1 MTFNN
6 EIALEVHNLNV
17 VYHRRP
23 ALWNIDFA
31 MPAGILTGIMGPNGS
46 GKSTLLK
53 SVMQVIKP
61 DSGWVQVF
69 GKPMEEMRSVLAYV
83 PQRQEIDWDFP
94 ASVYDVVSMG
104 RYAHRGLFRRLTKED
119 HQIISESL
127 EQVQM
132 LGMSRR
138 HISELSG
145 GQQQRVFLARALA
158 QQADL
163 YLMDEPFAGV
173 DAGTEASII
182 ELLREMKNIGKTIVV
197 VHHDISSA
205 RNYFDWLVLLNT
217 HLVAAGPVEEVLNDE
232 NLRNTYGGRLPL
244 LNTMADELQKKN
256 LPMKH

>member
-1 MTFNN
+1 MSQNLS
-6 EIALEVHNLNV
+6 IALEVHNLNV

-31 MPAGILTGIMGPNGS
+31 MPTGVLTGIMGPNGS

-53 SVMQVIKP
+53 SVMQIIQP

-69 GKPMEEMRSVLAYV
+69 GKPMEEMRPVLAYV

-94 ASVYDVVSMG
+94 ASVYDVVAMG
-104 RYAHRGLFRRLTKED
+104 RFSKRGLFKRLSKED
-119 HQIISESL
+119 HAIVSQSL

-132 LGMSRR
+132 LGMSKR

-158 QQADL
+158 QQAQL

-182 ELLREMKNIGKTIVV
+182 ELLRDMKNQGKTVVV

-217 HLVAAGPVEEVLNDE
+217 HLVAAGPADEVLNDE
-232 NLRNTYGGRLPL
+232 NLRNTYGGRLPM
-244 LNTMADELQKKN
+244 LNTLADELQKKN